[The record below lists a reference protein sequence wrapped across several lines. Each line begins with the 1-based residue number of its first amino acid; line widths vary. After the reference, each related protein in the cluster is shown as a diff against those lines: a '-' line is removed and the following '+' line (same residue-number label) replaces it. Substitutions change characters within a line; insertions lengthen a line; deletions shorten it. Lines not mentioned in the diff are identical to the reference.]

1 MSRTDLPPLGDPNPH
16 ISIAE
21 AVKNVRDLHFRAQ
34 GDLDKAE
41 NLQEGHYYAGMVD
54 ACTELE
60 NILTIEKE
68 GTTPKKAEKN
78 DD

>member
-1 MSRTDLPPLGDPNPH
+1 MATTDLPPLGDPNPE
-16 ISIAE
+16 ISIAQ
-21 AVKNVRDLHFRAQ
+21 AVKHVRKLHFRAQ

-41 NLQEGHYYAGMVD
+41 SLNEGHYYAGMVD

-60 NILTIEKE
+60 KALTVEKS
-68 GTTPKKAEKN
+68 